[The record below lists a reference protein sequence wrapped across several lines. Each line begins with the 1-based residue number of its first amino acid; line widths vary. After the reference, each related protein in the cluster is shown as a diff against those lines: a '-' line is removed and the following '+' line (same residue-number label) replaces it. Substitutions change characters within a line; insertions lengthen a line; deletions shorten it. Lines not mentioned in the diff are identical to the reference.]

1 MQAMNDIFDIFVI
14 TELVYHKG
22 FDKTKVWM
30 IASNK
35 VP

>member
-1 MQAMNDIFDIFVI
+1 MNDIFDIFDIFVI
-14 TELVYHKG
+14 TESVYHKG